1 MKIWY
6 TENSINN
13 CNYFISSK
21 GIDEEHAIHLK
32 SGNIEIMN
40 HDKVD
45 EVTEESF
52 RSFLFKY
59 QIELDRNID
68 KR

>member
-13 CNYFISSK
+13 CNCFISSK

-45 EVTEESF
+45 EITEESF
-52 RSFLFKY
+52 QSFLFKY

>member
-1 MKIWY
+1 
-6 TENSINN
+6 
-13 CNYFISSK
+13 
-21 GIDEEHAIHLK
+21 
-32 SGNIEIMN
+32 MN

-45 EVTEESF
+45 EITEESF
-52 RSFLFKY
+52 QSFLFKY